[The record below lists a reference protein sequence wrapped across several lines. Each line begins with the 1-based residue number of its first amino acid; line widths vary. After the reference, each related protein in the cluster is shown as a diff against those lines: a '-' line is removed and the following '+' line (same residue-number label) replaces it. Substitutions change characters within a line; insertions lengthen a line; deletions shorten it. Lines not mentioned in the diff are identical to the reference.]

1 MRSKTLTGFR
11 ALLFHAVP
19 WVRLKLPIL
28 MDTNLHVCGREAN
41 QNSFTMLGLK
51 RRLEVLFEAQ
61 NGLRSHLKASNEKYF
76 PGDHFP
82 RPFHF
87 TLCVYYPWCEVL
99 VS

>member
-11 ALLFHAVP
+11 APLFHAVP

-61 NGLRSHLKASNEKYF
+61 NGLRSHLKASIF
-76 PGDHFP
+76 SWGPCPQTPSLHI
-82 RPFHF
+82 
-87 TLCVYYPWCEVL
+87 TCILSL
-99 VS
+99 V